1 MFHLTIIQF
10 WLLVSL
16 AIFGGFSVLSVAA
29 VMLWFLLVVRRFKR
43 SANQRIDEV
52 FREYQFEGE

>member
-1 MFHLTIIQF
+1 MLHLTIIQF

-16 AIFGGFSVLSVAA
+16 AIFGGLSALSAASVI
-29 VMLWFLLVVRRFKR
+29 LWFVFVVKRFKR

-52 FREYQFEGE
+52 FREYQV